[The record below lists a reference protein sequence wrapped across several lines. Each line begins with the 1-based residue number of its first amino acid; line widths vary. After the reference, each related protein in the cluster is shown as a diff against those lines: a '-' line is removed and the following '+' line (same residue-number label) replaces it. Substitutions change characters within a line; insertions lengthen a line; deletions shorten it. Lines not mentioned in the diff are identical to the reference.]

1 MWKRPHGAIKGR
13 HRRRNM
19 SLRWMCR
26 SLLPHMCACM
36 ISPVCVCSD
45 AFWHRI
51 HVLMPFLSQK
61 TEREEFPLQQVSSK
75 GAQACVKLIS
85 YLCLDL
91 FWRVGKDTH
100 PYSWPWERF
109 LSVYR
114 EKTLSFKRCLTRNGS
129 EIFPLAF
136 LGKDAD
142 KIWIVRPT
150 IASGSQSW
158 WKRGART
165 KRWPWGDEGEGRG
178 RKGKWRSEMLK
189 GRREKWKQD
198 ASMT

>member
-1 MWKRPHGAIKGR
+1 MVPSKDGTGGGTWVSGE
-13 HRRRNM
+13 
-19 SLRWMCR
+19 
-26 SLLPHMCACM
+26 
-36 ISPVCVCSD
+36 CVAAYCHICVRVWFLQSVY
-45 AFWHRI
+45 AQMLFWHRI

-75 GAQACVKLIS
+75 GAQPCVKLIS

>member
-1 MWKRPHGAIKGR
+1 MVPSKDGTGGGTWVSGECVAAYCHICVRVWFLQSVYAQMLLAPHPCVNAIFKPENGEGGIPSSTGFLKRSSAMRQIDFLPLFRPVLESRKR
-13 HRRRNM
+13 H
-19 SLRWMCR
+19 
-26 SLLPHMCACM
+26 
-36 ISPVCVCSD
+36 
-45 AFWHRI
+45 
-51 HVLMPFLSQK
+51 
-61 TEREEFPLQQVSSK
+61 
-75 GAQACVKLIS
+75 
-85 YLCLDL
+85 
-91 FWRVGKDTH
+91 H

-189 GRREKWKQD
+189 GRREK
-198 ASMT
+198 